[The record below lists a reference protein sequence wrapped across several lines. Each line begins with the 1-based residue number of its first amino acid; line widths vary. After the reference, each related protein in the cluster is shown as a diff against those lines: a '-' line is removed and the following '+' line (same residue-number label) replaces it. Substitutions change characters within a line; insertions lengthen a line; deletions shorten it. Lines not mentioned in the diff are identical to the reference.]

1 MHHFVSTI
9 VAISYQNELTPL
21 LAKEDCE
28 ARRIVKN
35 ETQWEEGI
43 SKDKPREDTEEGPVD
58 DEEETKDSD
67 DDDDIEE
74 ESGNIEKESG
84 NITTSK
90 FFGGETYAQRRE
102 RNIAENKKLLD
113 ELKAK
118 YPVRDPKKVEIKNK
132 GCVSITTC
140 VTIDTTNNHH
150 LSQTAS
156 ATNLINEDSA
166 GSPALAAL
174 PVAPADV
181 ENLEIPSST
190 SHNSGEDRTVVSQI
204 EIHSTNLPAS
214 PVLADPPITKEPV
227 SARSPASSPP
237 FMPADIESS
246 ETPSSNTG
254 EDHTVVSQNVIDS
267 TNLPVPPVLTDPPV
281 TKEPD
286 SYSSSHTFTS
296 SNTEIETPCANSAD
310 QTSNSFKV
318 MGEDGTNS
326 ESSPL
331 SEKVDTD
338 VVMQDMAS
346 STGTQINEKSPLSE
360 KVDTDVVMQD
370 TDSSTGTQIDE
381 NLPSWLTQMILHLRQ
396 VSDRPAWQDLVSGF
410 VEFENCGP
418 PTGVSSCWMSMGTD

>member
-1 MHHFVSTI
+1 M
-9 VAISYQNELTPL
+9 
-21 LAKEDCE
+21 
-28 ARRIVKN
+28 
-35 ETQWEEGI
+35 
-43 SKDKPREDTEEGPVD
+43 
-58 DEEETKDSD
+58 
-67 DDDDIEE
+67 
-74 ESGNIEKESG
+74 
-84 NITTSK
+84 
-90 FFGGETYAQRRE
+90 
-102 RNIAENKKLLD
+102 
-113 ELKAK
+113 
-118 YPVRDPKKVEIKNK
+118 
-132 GCVSITTC
+132 
-140 VTIDTTNNHH
+140 
-150 LSQTAS
+150 
-156 ATNLINEDSA
+156 
-166 GSPALAAL
+166 
-174 PVAPADV
+174 
-181 ENLEIPSST
+181 
-190 SHNSGEDRTVVSQI
+190 
-204 EIHSTNLPAS
+204 
-214 PVLADPPITKEPV
+214 
-227 SARSPASSPP
+227 
-237 FMPADIESS
+237 
-246 ETPSSNTG
+246 
-254 EDHTVVSQNVIDS
+254 IDS